1 MMDLSEI
8 LQVLGC
14 KKPFKKDGSFTKT
27 GSEKYSELIKILYS
41 VAILAESNNIDTI
54 IKKLDAISNE

>member
-14 KKPFKKDGSFTKT
+14 KKSFKKDGNFTKT

-41 VAILAESNNIDTI
+41 VTTLAESNDIDTI